1 MTGWSRATI
10 AAFGFV
16 VLVVVVF
23 ATVAV
28 AGLASLCRLSDNT
41 TCPSAPPSAVLL
53 LMPLTVVAGYAVTV
67 WRAQLTPLLL
77 SAIAVIPEAIVI
89 GLIWD

>member
-16 VLVVVVF
+16 VLVVIVF

-28 AGLASLCRLSDNT
+28 AGLTSLCNLSDNA
-41 TCPSAPPSAVLL
+41 TCPSAPPSVVLL
-53 LMPLTVVAGYAVTV
+53 VVPVTAVAGYAVTV

-77 SAIAVIPEAIVI
+77 SAIAVIPEAILI
-89 GLIWD
+89 RLIWD